1 MKINTNIMSLNS
13 QRSLNKNDSST
24 ATSVERLSS
33 AKRINSA
40 KDDAAGLAIALRFA
54 AQIAGSSQ
62 AARNT
67 NDGVSMLQTAEGG
80 LHEATANLQRMRD
93 LAVQSANGTN
103 ASSDRQALQ
112 TEFSELQSEVSRTVE
127 STDFNG
133 TKVLDSGSTLEF
145 QTGPNAGNTTVVATS
160 NVLAD
165 ADVNTAVTT
174 SEITTQAASGA
185 AITEIDAALEQV
197 NMERARLGAAQN
209 RMESTVRSLESS
221 IEHQSASRSRIEDA
235 DYAKET
241 SNLARDIIL
250 NKAGIAALSHA
261 NVNSKLVSGL
271 LNKQI

>member
-1 MKINTNIMSLNS
+1 GS
-13 QRSLNKNDSST
+13 Q
-24 ATSVERLSS
+24 
-33 AKRINSA
+33 
-40 KDDAAGLAIALRFA
+40 
-54 AQIAGSSQ
+54 Q

-80 LHEATANLQRMRD
+80 LHEASGNLHRMRD
-93 LAVQSANGTN
+93 LAVQSANATN
-103 ASSDRQALQ
+103 APSDREALQ
-112 TEFSELQSEVSRTVE
+112 VEFAELQGEITRTIE

-133 TKVLDSGSTLEF
+133 NKVLNESQNLEF
-145 QTGPNAGNTTVVATS
+145 QTGPNADPATNKTIVSTS

-165 ADVNTAVTT
+165 SDVSTAVNT

-185 AITEIDAALEQV
+185 AITEIDAALDKI
-197 NMERARLGAAQN
+197 NMERARLGASQN
-209 RMESTVRSLESS
+209 RMESTVRNLETSAES
-221 IEHQSASRSRIEDA
+221 QSASRSRIEDA

-271 LNKQI
+271 LNKQM